1 MSLVL
6 VERGMEGFSRGKKL
20 NKLGLR
26 AQDTCELFME
36 DVLIPPQNV
45 LGPLHGGFG
54 LLMKELPQERL
65 LIADMAIASSEAVF
79 EVTRE
84 YLHGRCGGG
93 TAVASSL

>member
-6 VERGMEGFSRGKKL
+6 VESGAAGFTRGTKL

-26 AQDTCELFME
+26 AQDTCELFFDE
-36 DVLIPPQNV
+36 VRVPAQNV
-45 LGPLHGGFG
+45 LGPLHGGFA

-65 LIADMAIASSEAVF
+65 LIADMAIASSEAAF

-84 YLHGRCGGG
+84 YLHTR
-93 TAVASSL
+93 